1 VLNWPLGDPS
11 LCVGAAVMVNV
22 LGSGDMDTTM
32 GECRGTLS
40 VPGATMHWY
49 GKGEARAGRKM
60 AHVTVVGRDAATLR
74 ASVVPFMG
82 EENAAVIVCDV
93 ASESCQ

>member
-1 VLNWPLGDPS
+1 
-11 LCVGAAVMVNV
+11 
-22 LGSGDMDTTM
+22 
-32 GECRGTLS
+32 
-40 VPGATMHWY
+40 MHWY

-74 ASVVPFMG
+74 ANVAPFMG

-93 ASESCQ
+93 ASQARQ